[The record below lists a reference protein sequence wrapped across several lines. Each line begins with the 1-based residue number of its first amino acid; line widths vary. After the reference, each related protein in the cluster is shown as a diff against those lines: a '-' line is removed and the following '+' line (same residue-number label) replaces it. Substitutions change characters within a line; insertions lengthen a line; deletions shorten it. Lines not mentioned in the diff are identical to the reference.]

1 VSWVNGRVAT
11 GLMKALHAEIRQ
23 CIKKKAEDLKNM
35 WSIFWRLSK
44 TVGVNILNI
53 AQILIVYW
61 SVYYMIENLIIIII
75 TCILHIFSSC
85 LFWLW
90 SIFIFLISRIYEV
103 IFIFLV
109 KIFLLWKI
117 SKAYE
122 NRDNST
128 TKLHGSVTQL

>member
-1 VSWVNGRVAT
+1 MSWVNGRVAT
-11 GLMKALHAEIRQ
+11 GLMKALNAEIRQ

-61 SVYYMIENLIIIII
+61 SIYYMIENLIIII
-75 TCILHIFSSC
+75 TFILHIFSSS

-90 SIFIFLISRIYEV
+90 SIFIFLISRICEV

>member
-1 VSWVNGRVAT
+1 MSWVNSRVAT

-61 SVYYMIENLIIIII
+61 SVYYMIENLIIII

>member
-1 VSWVNGRVAT
+1 MSWVNGRVAT

-61 SVYYMIENLIIIII
+61 SVYYMIENLIIII

-109 KIFLLWKI
+109 IIFLLWKI